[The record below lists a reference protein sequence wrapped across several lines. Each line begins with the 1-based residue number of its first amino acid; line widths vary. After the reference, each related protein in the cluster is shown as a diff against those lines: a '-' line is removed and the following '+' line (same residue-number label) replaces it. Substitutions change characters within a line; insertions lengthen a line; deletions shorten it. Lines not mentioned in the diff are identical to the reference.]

1 MELKALIKKHRETI
15 NYIIFG
21 VATTI
26 VNYLVYILFTR
37 FFHTD
42 ETVAN
47 IIAWACSV
55 IFAFLTNK
63 RWVFKSKTSN
73 IKEYLIQLRDFVAA
87 RLFSGAID
95 IFLVWLSVDVLGYNE
110 GVEDLI
116 AKALSNVVVL
126 TLNYL
131 LSKFLVFRKKSE

>member
-1 MELKALIKKHRETI
+1 MELKPLIKKHRETI

-55 IFAFLTNK
+55 LFAFFTNK
-63 RWVFKSKTSN
+63 RWVFESKTSN

-87 RLFSGAID
+87 RLLSGVID

-110 GVEDLI
+110 GIEDLI

-126 TLNYL
+126 ILNYL
-131 LSKFLVFRKKSE
+131 LSKFLVFRKRPE